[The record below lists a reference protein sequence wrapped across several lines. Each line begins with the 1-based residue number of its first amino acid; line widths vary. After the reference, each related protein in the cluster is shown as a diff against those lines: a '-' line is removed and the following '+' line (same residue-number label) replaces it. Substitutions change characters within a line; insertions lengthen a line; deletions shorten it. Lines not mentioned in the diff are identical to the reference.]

1 MKVTPQP
8 THGRPS
14 YWVAKSVGS
23 QFSVCGPVFAGSAPR
38 TNFTPMR
45 SPKRRRPRR
54 KRRPAPPR
62 LSCADGRPART
73 CDQNHRRARTRGGG
87 AGDGVSNVTTPTLRT
102 RQQESGKPLGV
113 VCIAASSATCLQRPK
128 TSAAC
133 DCKSRMEGNR
143 TTSPTGRRRPP
154 WIHARGARRRPSA
167 DASASRRDAI
177 RIERKCN
184 CDEMRPPTRRP
195 QKG

>member
-1 MKVTPQP
+1 MKVTPANAWAAFLL
-8 THGRPS
+8 GREI
-14 YWVAKSVGS
+14 GS
-23 QFSVCGPVFAGSAPR
+23 EPVFGLRPGFRRIRSGGEFHPGEITETAPAEEKKSTGAASA
-38 TNFTPMR
+38 
-45 SPKRRRPRR
+45 
-54 KRRPAPPR
+54 
-62 LSCADGRPART
+62 SCADGRPART

-167 DASASRRDAI
+167 DARASRRDAI

>member
-14 YWVAKSVGS
+14 YWVAKSVRE
-23 QFSVCGPVFAGSAPR
+23 PVFGLRPGFRRIRSGGEFHPGEITETAPAEEKKSTGAASA
-38 TNFTPMR
+38 
-45 SPKRRRPRR
+45 
-54 KRRPAPPR
+54 
-62 LSCADGRPART
+62 SCADGRPART

-133 DCKSRMEGNR
+133 GCLQVAHGRESYHLADGAAA
-143 TTSPTGRRRPP
+143 TTVDPCTWCP
-154 WIHARGARRRPSA
+154 A
-167 DASASRRDAI
+167 AS
-177 RIERKCN
+177 
-184 CDEMRPPTRRP
+184 
-195 QKG
+195 